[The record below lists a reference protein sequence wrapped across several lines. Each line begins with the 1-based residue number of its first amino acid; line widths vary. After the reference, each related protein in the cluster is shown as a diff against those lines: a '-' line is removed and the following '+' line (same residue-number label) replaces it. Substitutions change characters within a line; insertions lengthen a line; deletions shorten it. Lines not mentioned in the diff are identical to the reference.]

1 MRRLQLPTHF
11 IRQMCI
17 ILTPKQRRYLVFL
30 FLVMLVGAFLE
41 ALGVSIVVPFLT
53 VITQENLSDR
63 FPYFAL
69 LGERLGLKTQEELAL
84 GCMLALILIFI
95 LKAVYLLAEYRL
107 QSDYLSSCKL
117 DAQDRLTMRLLNKPY
132 AYFLER
138 NSAEMQRLMIYD
150 LNNVFI
156 VLFHVLFMLTE
167 IVISAMLLITLF
179 LIEPVM
185 STWVLVIISSVVLV
199 VMTVIQPMLHDAGVE
214 AMKYDR
220 IRSRWISQGFVGI
233 KEVKHMHAESFI
245 ADRIHE
251 SGLYIN
257 KRERLRVQLNSIP
270 KLVIET
276 TCICGMLGVM
286 AGMTVSGRTLS
297 SLLPAIGAFA
307 MAAIKLMPSA
317 NKVTA
322 ALSSIIYNMPAIDNI
337 AEILGE
343 NKEEGRQ
350 DGNPAA
356 AEENGAADGMDPDR
370 GSVVF
375 RHVSFTYP
383 HTEHKILDDVS
394 VTIRRGEMV
403 GIMGVSG
410 AGKTTFADVMMGLL
424 APDEGSVSIS
434 GTIGYIPQSIFLMDD
449 TVRANV
455 SFGIPPEQ
463 VSDDII
469 WECLEEAQL
478 ADYFRTVPEGLDT
491 RVGERGVRLSG
502 GQAQRIGI
510 ARALYRQPD
519 ILVFDEATSALDLE
533 TEAAVIEAVN
543 NMHGRKTIVIIAHKS
558 GVLVDCDIIY
568 RVKNGKLE

>member
-1 MRRLQLPTHF
+1 MPTYF

-53 VITQENLSDR
+53 VITQKDLSSR
-63 FPYFAL
+63 FPVIAL

-95 LKAVYLLAEYRL
+95 LKSVYLLAEYRL

-117 DAQDRLTMRLLNKPY
+117 DAQDRLTMRLLKKPY
-132 AYFLER
+132 SYFLER
-138 NSAEMQRLMIYD
+138 NSAEIHRLMIAD

-167 IVISAMLLITLF
+167 LVISAMLLIALF

-220 IRSRWISQGFVGI
+220 IRSRWIIQGFVGI

-270 KLVIET
+270 KQVIET
-276 TCICGMLGVM
+276 TCICGMLAVM

-297 SLLPAIGAFA
+297 SLLPAVGAFA

-343 NKEEGRQ
+343 SEEEGGQ
-350 DGNPAA
+350 AGNPA
-356 AEENGAADGMDPDR
+356 AEENGAADGSEPDR

-383 HTEHKILDDVS
+383 HTDHKILDDVS

-424 APDEGSVSIS
+424 SPDEGSVSIS

-463 VSDDII
+463 VSDETI
-469 WECLEEAQL
+469 WECLEEAQI
-478 ADYFRTVPEGLDT
+478 ADYFRSVPDGLDT
-491 RVGERGVRLSG
+491 RVGERGIRLSG

-510 ARALYRQPD
+510 ARALYRQPE

-558 GVLVDCDIIY
+558 GVLADCDIIY
-568 RVKNGKLE
+568 RVKNGKLV

>member
-1 MRRLQLPTHF
+1 MPAHF
-11 IRQMCI
+11 IRQMSI
-17 ILTPKQRRYLVFL
+17 ILTPRQRWYLVFL
-30 FLVMLVGAFLE
+30 FLVMLFGAFLE

-53 VITQENLSDR
+53 VITQEDLSAR
-63 FPYFAL
+63 FPYFML
-69 LGERLGLKTQEELAL
+69 LGERLGLKTHEELAL

-117 DAQDRLTMRLLNKPY
+117 DAQDRLAMRLLKKPY
-132 AYFLER
+132 SYFLER

-150 LNNVFI
+150 LNTVFV
-156 VLFHVLFMLTE
+156 VLFQVLFMMSEL
-167 IVISAMLLITLF
+167 VISTVLLITLF

-199 VMTVIQPMLHDAGVE
+199 VMKVIQPMLHDAGLE

-220 IRSRWISQGFVGI
+220 IRSRWISQGFIGI

-251 SGLYIN
+251 SGLHIN

-276 TCICGMLGVM
+276 TCICGVLGVM

-317 NKVTA
+317 NKVTG

-337 AEILGE
+337 AEILSE
-343 NKEEGRQ
+343 SKEEGRLA
-350 DGNPAA
+350 GNPAA
-356 AEENGAADGMDPDR
+356 EEKSAADSTEPGGDIIA
-370 GSVVF
+370 F

-383 HTEHKILDDVS
+383 HTDHKILDDVS

-424 APDEGSVSIS
+424 SPDEGSVSIS
-434 GTIGYIPQSIFLMDD
+434 GTIGYIPQSIFLLDD
-449 TVRANV
+449 TVRTNV

-463 VSDDII
+463 VSDETI

-478 ADYFRTVPEGLDT
+478 ADYFRSVPDGLDT
-491 RVGERGVRLSG
+491 RVGERGIRLSG

-519 ILVFDEATSALDLE
+519 ILVFDEATSALDLA

-543 NMHGRKTIVIIAHKS
+543 SMHGRKTIVIIAHKS
-558 GVLVDCDIIY
+558 GVLADCDVIY
-568 RVKNGKLE
+568 RVKDGKLE